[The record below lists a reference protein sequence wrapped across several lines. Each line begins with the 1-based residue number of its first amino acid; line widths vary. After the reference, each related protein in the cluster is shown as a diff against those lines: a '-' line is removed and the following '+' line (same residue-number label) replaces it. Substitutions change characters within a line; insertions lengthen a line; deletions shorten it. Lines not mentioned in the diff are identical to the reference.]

1 MEKLGISQMLVNF
14 FRVLYKNSTS
24 IIINN
29 GFLCPQVALSRSLR
43 QRCPLSLPS
52 QVIQREVTTSNI
64 NTNKSITGIHI
75 PNKTK
80 QIKISQYGDD
90 SKLFLKHQE
99 SAANVLRF
107 FEILNKATGT
117 AIKLWKNN
125 NSSN

>member
-1 MEKLGISQMLVNF
+1 MEKLEISQILVNF
-14 FRVLYKNSTS
+14 FRILYKNSTS
-24 IIINN
+24 IPINN
-29 GFLCPQVALSRSLR
+29 GFLSPQVALSRSLR
-43 QRCPLSLPS
+43 RRCPLSLPL
-52 QVIQREVTTSNI
+52 QVIQGEVTTSNI

-75 PNKTK
+75 PNITK

-117 AIKLWKNN
+117 TIKP
-125 NSSN
+125 